1 LVIYKV
7 YYAFTAIPVGKGLMS
22 PFYSIL
28 GKEPLVVFLQRNR
41 ALVIAIHECCI
52 FLGESI
58 SLPTLY
64 RSLVMGWSDILGI
77 VDAS

>member
-7 YYAFTAIPVGKGLMS
+7 HHVFMAIPVGKGLMS
-22 PFYSIL
+22 SFYSIL
-28 GKEPLVVFLQRNR
+28 GKEPPAVLLQRNR